1 MRYVFLIEKDKKCYF
16 GLQNPIDEDV
26 EELVIDGTP
35 FLNRD
40 DSVEQNLLEFDFYFV
55 III

>member
-1 MRYVFLIEKDKKCYF
+1 LRYVFLIEKDKKCYF

>member
-26 EELVIDGTP
+26 EEYVIDGVL
-35 FLNRD
+35 FLNRV
-40 DSVEQNLLEFDFYFV
+40 DSVEQNLLKFNF
-55 III
+55 